1 MGKIYEK
8 ISNTRSNKN
17 KWILIQAKLLN
28 KADRVQELLCSRNIP
43 DRYKQLLLTSTAQN
57 RLFWTLKGL
66 RNIQKHH
73 KEGIDYIILHIP
85 NNHPLTFLDKNRI
98 IGNLREKA
106 RELEANPIINY
117 HED

>member
-8 ISNTRSNKN
+8 IAHTRNRKN

-28 KADRVQELLCSRNIP
+28 KTDRVQEILCSKNVP
-43 DRYKQLLLTSTAQN
+43 NYYKQLLLTSTTQN

-66 RNIQKHH
+66 RNIPKHYN
-73 KEGIDYIILHIP
+73 GDIDYIILHIP
-85 NNHPLTFLDKNRI
+85 NNHPLTFLDRNRI

-106 RELEANPIINY
+106 QELGANPIINF